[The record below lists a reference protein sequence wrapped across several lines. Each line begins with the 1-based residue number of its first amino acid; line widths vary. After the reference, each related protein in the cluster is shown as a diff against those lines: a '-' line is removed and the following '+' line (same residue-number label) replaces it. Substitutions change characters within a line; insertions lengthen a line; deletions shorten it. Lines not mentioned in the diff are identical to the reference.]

1 MNFLA
6 ELKSFPKLPK
16 QVKYLPGREIRCIED
31 LKKVLDDGY
40 YLYWIDTEG
49 NDYIRQFDYV
59 GTFGHTKADDAK
71 LHEIEEHI
79 ARVSKLHEMHTQI
92 QTVRINL

>member
-6 ELKSFPKLPK
+6 ELKSLPNPAK
-16 QVKYLPGREIRCIED
+16 YRQVRAIRCIED
-31 LKKVLDDGY
+31 LQKALDDGY

-79 ARVSKLHEMHTQI
+79 ALVSKLHEMHTQI
-92 QTVRINL
+92 ANVRIDL

>member
-6 ELKSFPKLPK
+6 ELKSLPNPA
-16 QVKYLPGREIRCIED
+16 KYLPGRAIRCIED
-31 LKKVLDDGY
+31 LKKALDDGY

-49 NDYIRQFDYV
+49 NDYLRQFDYV

-71 LHEIEEHI
+71 LHEIEERI
-79 ARVSKLHEMHTQI
+79 ALVAKLHEMHTQI
-92 QTVRINL
+92 ANVRINL

>member
-1 MNFLA
+1 MSFLA
-6 ELKSFPKLPK
+6 ELKSLPNP
-16 QVKYLPGREIRCIED
+16 VKYRQGRAIRCIED
-31 LKKVLDDGY
+31 LKKALDDGY

-79 ARVSKLHEMHTQI
+79 ALVSKLHEMHTQI
-92 QTVRINL
+92 ANVRIDL

>member
-6 ELKSFPKLPK
+6 ELKSLPNPA
-16 QVKYLPGREIRCIED
+16 KYRQERAVRCIED
-31 LKKVLDDGY
+31 LKRALDDGY

-49 NDYIRQFDYV
+49 NDYLRQFDYV

-79 ARVSKLHEMHTQI
+79 ALVSKLHEMHTQI
-92 QTVRINL
+92 ANVRINL

>member
-6 ELKSFPKLPK
+6 ELKSLPNP
-16 QVKYLPGREIRCIED
+16 VKYRQVRAIRCVED
-31 LKKVLDDGY
+31 LKKTLDDGY
-40 YLYWIDTEG
+40 YVYWIDTEG

-79 ARVSKLHEMHTQI
+79 ALVSKLHEMHTQI
-92 QTVRINL
+92 ANVRIDL

>member
-6 ELKSFPKLPK
+6 ELKSLPNPA
-16 QVKYLPGREIRCIED
+16 KYRQGRAIRCIED
-31 LKKVLDDGY
+31 LKKALDDGY

-49 NDYIRQFDYV
+49 NDYLRQFDYV

-71 LHEIEEHI
+71 LHEIAEHI
-79 ARVSKLHEMHTQI
+79 ALVSKLHEMHTQI
-92 QTVRINL
+92 ANVRINL

>member
-6 ELKSFPKLPK
+6 ELKSLPNPAH
-16 QVKYLPGREIRCIED
+16 YRPGRAIRCIED
-31 LKKVLDDGY
+31 LKKALDDGY

-49 NDYIRQFDYV
+49 NDYLRQFDYV

-71 LHEIEEHI
+71 LHEIEERI
-79 ARVSKLHEMHTQI
+79 ALVGKLHEMHTQI
-92 QTVRINL
+92 ANVRINL

>member
-6 ELKSFPKLPK
+6 ELKSLPNS
-16 QVKYLPGREIRCIED
+16 VKYRQVRAIRCVED
-31 LKKVLDDGY
+31 LKKTLDDGY
-40 YLYWIDTEG
+40 YVYWIDTEG

-79 ARVSKLHEMHTQI
+79 ALVSKLHEMHTQI
-92 QTVRINL
+92 ANVRIDL

>member
-1 MNFLA
+1 MSFLA
-6 ELKSFPKLPK
+6 ELKSLPNPA
-16 QVKYLPGREIRCIED
+16 KYRQGRSIRCIED
-31 LKKVLDDGY
+31 LKKALDDGY

-49 NDYIRQFDYV
+49 NDYLRQFDYV

-79 ARVSKLHEMHTQI
+79 ALVSKLHEMHTQI
-92 QTVRINL
+92 ANVRIDL